1 MRQTISQT
9 QISQNLDIPDVLS
22 ERALHLRGVLERV
35 EADLEDVV
43 DEGEERR
50 EGVGRH
56 EQRHEAVL
64 DDWGKKLG
72 SISDKTREVVP
83 AYPCNFS
90 FWVWVRNLTENCTV
104 LEHVWVKIQ
113 DRSRSIVLDEKFL

>member
-1 MRQTISQT
+1 MANRSTNPD
-9 QISQNLDIPDVLS
+9 SQNLHPPDVLS

-35 EADLEDVV
+35 EPDLEDVV

-64 DDWGKKLG
+64 DYCGKRKAR
-72 SISDKTREVVP
+72 I
-83 AYPCNFS
+83 Y
-90 FWVWVRNLTENCTV
+90 
-104 LEHVWVKIQ
+104 
-113 DRSRSIVLDEKFL
+113 